1 MRRHRDPSG
10 MTPLKKKDRDALDD
24 FVKRLRESPLR
35 EGIRDIRLFGSK
47 LRGDDTPDSDIDV
60 LVIVSRLDRGVKEAV
75 IDVAFDVNLRHDV
88 YISPRVIPEH
98 VFRDRIWKLTPFIQ
112 TLEREGVSL

>member
-1 MRRHRDPSG
+1 MRRRRDLRG
-10 MTPLKKKDRDALDD
+10 MTPLKTKDRDALED

-35 EGIRDIRLFGSK
+35 EEIRDIRLFGSK

-60 LVIVSRLDRGVKEAV
+60 LVIVSRLDRGVRDAV

-98 VFRDRIWKLTPFIQ
+98 VFRDPVWKLTPFIQ